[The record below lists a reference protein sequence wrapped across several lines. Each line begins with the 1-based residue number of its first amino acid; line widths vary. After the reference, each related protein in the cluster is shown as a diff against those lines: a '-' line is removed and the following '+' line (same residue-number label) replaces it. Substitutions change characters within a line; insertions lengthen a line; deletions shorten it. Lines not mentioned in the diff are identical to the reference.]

1 MRACWCKNCPHIFW
15 SSFWVVKL
23 VKWQLQVAAAFGYP
37 QSCFC
42 VSFYM
47 GFGSK
52 PLKYHVDDGDVG
64 IQWWFTRQKDTNIAY
79 LAGWT
84 SIHQQNVGPG
94 RGWPSSLRQNAECRL
109 CLGHSL
115 RHETGDHTPCVAD
128 CRKMGIIDSWSLI
141 WNFHK
146 LGYPQ
151 IINFHPFSGFH
162 YKASS
167 YWGIPH
173 LWKHGFGVS
182 WSAASKAKPMTSW
195 LRPAGDWVQEWSG
208 KPKWNKQVSET
219 KSYHPIFARHHCDMV
234 LFIMFHHVS
243 SVPERT
249 PSWKSSGFRAGTA
262 WSSEV
267 MFTVADTK
275 VSDQRAFGANSRLLY
290 YLILYNPARQGPGT
304 IRKAGCKEI
313 WKFGT
318 HFILWI
324 PLIPLY
330 MP

>member
-1 MRACWCKNCPHIFW
+1 M
-15 SSFWVVKL
+15 
-23 VKWQLQVAAAFGYP
+23 
-37 QSCFC
+37 
-42 VSFYM
+42 
-47 GFGSK
+47 
-52 PLKYHVDDGDVG
+52 G

-84 SIHQQNVGPG
+84 SIHQQNVWPG

-243 SVPERT
+243 SVRRT
-249 PSWKSSGFRAGTA
+249 NSFLEIFGISCWDSLKFRSYVYCCGYKGIRPKSIRSHFR
-262 WSSEV
+262 
-267 MFTVADTK
+267 
-275 VSDQRAFGANSRLLY
+275 RLLY

-324 PLIPLY
+324 SLNPLY